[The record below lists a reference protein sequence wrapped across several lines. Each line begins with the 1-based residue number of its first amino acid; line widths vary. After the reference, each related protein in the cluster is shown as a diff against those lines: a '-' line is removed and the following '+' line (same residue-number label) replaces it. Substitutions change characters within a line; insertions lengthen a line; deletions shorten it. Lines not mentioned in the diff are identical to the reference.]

1 MALTNVQECTFDSWL
16 SQLSSITSSAASS
29 QGLAKVFTCL
39 EELLGKITDA
49 EVEGL
54 ANKLT
59 ELNHAKAAECMSI
72 FKGLKLKALPDL
84 WQVTCK
90 NLVDGMLVSKEFF
103 QKVAGTK
110 AKFLPQ
116 PKGGD
121 EKFFEECSNHILPQ
135 AQMQTLKKMAGYV
148 SKPDTLK
155 ELEGTFQLDRFMVET
170 AGVIYTLVTAPVDPP
185 LSSLVPFL
193 ASVVKQIE
201 AVMGT
206 ERGMALEE
214 SFKDSIRKYLSA
226 NVGDRFIK
234 AAAKLFAAV
243 TAMEKAIPADYEKLI
258 EARNISQLKASL
270 FSKRTHEAVTGELEL
285 AVAGT
290 EALSTAVKVAGH
302 VMSGQVL
309 GQIRG
314 HEASIKSLRT
324 YSVSV
329 HGVYLLL
336 HKLPP
341 PGGKNHQRAAIIREQ
356 LGDFFKIVFLTQQ
369 SLSTRLTK
377 PNLKPLCF

>member
-16 SQLSSITSSAASS
+16 SQLSNITSSAASS
-29 QGLAKVFTCL
+29 QDLARVFICL

-49 EVEGL
+49 EVDVL

-59 ELNHAKAAECMSI
+59 ELHYTKAAECMSI
-72 FKGLKLKALPDL
+72 FKALKLKALPDL

-90 NLVDGMLVSKEFF
+90 NLLDGLLVSKEFF
-103 QKVAGTK
+103 VKVAGAK

-121 EKFFEECSNHILPQ
+121 EKFFEECSNHVLPQ

-155 ELEGTFQLDRFMVET
+155 ELERAFHLDRLMVET
-170 AGVIYTLVTAPVDPP
+170 AGVIHALVTAPPDPP

-193 ASVVKQIE
+193 ETVVKQIE
-201 AVMGT
+201 VVMGI
-206 ERGMALEE
+206 EREIGLEE
-214 SFKDSIRKYLSA
+214 TSKESIRKYLSA
-226 NVGDRFIK
+226 NMGDGFIK
-234 AAAKLFAAV
+234 AAGKLFTAV
-243 TAMEKAIPADYEKLI
+243 SAMEKAIPPDYEKLI

-270 FSKRTHEAVTGELEL
+270 FSKRTHQAVTGELEL

-290 EALSTAVKVAGH
+290 EALCTAVKVAGH

-314 HEASIKSLRT
+314 HETSIKSLRI

-341 PGGKNHQRAAIIREQ
+341 PGSKNHQRAAIIREQ
-356 LGDFFKIVFLTQQ
+356 LGDVF
-369 SLSTRLTK
+369 
-377 PNLKPLCF
+377 